1 MGLVLGIAVCL
12 TSGSADAHSVRGNV
26 ALSEQVYLSLLG
38 LGPRVGPRGAQRA
51 ARRIEKFL
59 RGAGYELATVTAS
72 VSDSGELFMVVD
84 EGRLERIVLP
94 GQSAL
99 KAVAFQVMADV
110 STKVFNRPELEGEL
124 ARLSSEY
131 GLHVERYEIVATEA
145 VPAATFPSLAS
156 LTEDWVPPPAKHQL
170 EIYLV
175 EEDLPT
181 GVALELGFRSPDGLV
196 AGVGYRSHGL
206 IGDDTRFEVLPI
218 VGLRVQDFVSDGEG
232 RRKVSRAEL
241 ALRWY
246 SPAFVDRSL
255 RIIAEPRAGW
265 INRQRLDLQMTSYD
279 QLLVDPS
286 LIVAW
291 TPRRDLEFELGAGAS
306 MQRLL
311 QINSET
317 EPLEA
322 LYPTERV
329 RPFVRATA
337 DLELGRRDAFLQEL
351 EVDTRLYLTPRRN
364 TFSLDVEYELSTLL
378 GWDLARTEVAGTT
391 VLGDVPFTHERSI
404 GRFLRG
410 VFGNSSY
417 TALAAGLSLEYQIS
431 VARDLYRLA
440 IFHDGVVFEAVD
452 RMTGARSPAVA
463 NSFGLGVCGLLLD
476 TFDAGIYYAVGLS
489 SEESLDHGVTLSV
502 KQVF

>member
-51 ARRIEKFL
+51 ARRIERFL

-145 VPAATFPSLAS
+145 APAATFPS

-196 AGVGYRSHGL
+196 AGVGYRSQGL
-206 IGDDTRFEVLPI
+206 IGDDTRFEMLPI

-255 RIIAEPRAGW
+255 RVIAEPRAGW